1 MNVLRH
7 VDLPRVFFVDIET
20 VSGHA
25 THAALP
31 EAHQPLWRQF
41 CEKRHA
47 RELADGQT
55 HEELFAHGGLYAEFG
70 KIVCISVGLFHHL
83 ADGTLGFRIKS
94 FAHDDECE
102 VLRGFADLLGTRRPY
117 GSRLYGATTIVRD
130 RGKVDHR
137 NDPFFLCAHNGRE
150 FDYAYLGRRMLI
162 CGQAIPPMLDVAGH
176 KPWDL
181 PHLLDTMDL
190 WKFGDHKGT
199 ISLPLLA
206 GVFGIPSPK
215 DDIDGSQVGHTYW
228 VEKDLARIVK
238 YCQKDVET
246 TARVFLHYTHQQ
258 ALWDTVQLTHLP
270 WGPADVPNLTLRRS
284 A

>member
-20 VSGHA
+20 VPGHPS
-25 THAALP
+25 HAELP
-31 EAHQPLWRQF
+31 EAHQPLWQKF
-41 CEKRHA
+41 CDKRHA
-47 RELADGQT
+47 PELASGQT
-55 HEELFAHGGLYAEFG
+55 PADLFSHGGLYAEFG
-70 KIVCISVGLFHHL
+70 KIVCISVGMFHVL
-83 ADGTLGFRIKS
+83 ADGTTTFRLKS
-94 FAHDDECE
+94 FAGDDECE
-102 VLRGFADLLGTRRPY
+102 VLHGFAELLGSRRPY
-117 GSRLYGATTIVRD
+117 GTKLYGATTNIRD
-130 RGKVDHR
+130 RDKVDHR

-150 FDYAYLGRRMLI
+150 FDYGYLGRRMLI

-176 KPWDL
+176 KPWEL

-190 WKFGDHKGT
+190 WKFGDNKGT

-228 VEKDLARIVK
+228 VEKDLARIVR

-246 TARVFLHYTHQQ
+246 TARIFLHYTSQQ
-258 ALWDTVQLTHLP
+258 ALWDAVEVTHVP
-270 WGPADVPNLTLRRS
+270 WPARANLVL
-284 A
+284 AD